1 MISRDQ
7 ALVLKIGG
15 SLIGHAPMIVRVI
28 RESGRDILVIPGG
41 GIFADVVREKE
52 ISDTAA
58 HFMAIAAMDQYG
70 WLLSTYGL
78 PVTWTPLMSGSPA
91 ILLPYHHMMDADPLP
106 HSWDITSDTISAFY
120 AGLLS
125 VPLVILKSLDHIRT
139 SDGPATALMPGMVTD
154 DLDPAFIPYV
164 TKEQVRGFILRG
176 SDHARLAGFLR
187 GEEVPGTY
195 FGGTI

>member
-1 MISRDQ
+1 M
-7 ALVLKIGG
+7 VPKIEG
-15 SLIGHAPMIVRVI
+15 SLIEHAPMIVRDI
-28 RESGRDILVIPGG
+28 RENGRDILVIPGG

-106 HSWDITSDTISAFY
+106 HSWDITSDLAVPSMRSARQC
-120 AGLLS
+120 LCHS
-125 VPLVILKSLDHIRT
+125 KSLHQSRT
-139 SDGPATALMPGMVTD
+139 WDWPTSLNNALNSSAD
-154 DLDPAFIPYV
+154 
-164 TKEQVRGFILRG
+164 
-176 SDHARLAGFLR
+176 
-187 GEEVPGTY
+187 
-195 FGGTI
+195 